1 MTTQHL
7 RHRNGPD
14 DPAGLEQLIHQ
25 AFAEAAFAPSDD
37 ARAQAFV
44 ASLSTRLLMSGDLQL
59 GNAIGTLIGLRR
71 LDADEL

>member
-1 MTTQHL
+1 MTTHSL
-7 RHRNGPD
+7 RNGVD

-25 AFAEAAFAPSDD
+25 TFAKAAFAPSDE

-44 ASLSTRLLMSGDLQL
+44 ASLSTRLLMQGDLQL

-71 LDADEL
+71 LEADAL

>member
-1 MTTQHL
+1 MTTHSL
-7 RHRNGPD
+7 RNGVD

-25 AFAEAAFAPSDD
+25 TFAKAAFAPSDD

-44 ASLSTRLLMSGDLQL
+44 ASLSTRLLMQGDLQL

-71 LDADEL
+71 LEADAL